1 MTTDFLISDHLN
13 DVRNVLDRNRKN
25 VAGVVLFSQRCAE
38 RSPTNDAPDKHTE
51 TVAASR
57 RSPMKTHSY
66 ASRTAE
72 AAVAHAVNTA
82 WEIEDQRDDI
92 REIFGV
98 QI

>member
-38 RSPTNDAPDKHTE
+38 RSPTE

-57 RSPMKTHSY
+57 RSPMKTHGY